1 MKILQVH
8 NFYRQPGGEDQVYK
22 FESELLE
29 RHGHQV
35 IRYTAHNDAIEQ
47 MSPIGAGLRTIW
59 NHNTYRIVRELLQRE
74 RPDVVHAHNTF
85 PLISPAFHHAVA
97 AHRIPLVQ
105 TLHNYRLLCAGATL
119 YRDGHVCEDCLRSQT
134 PWPAVKRACYRTS
147 RLATAATGTMI
158 VIHHAVGTWKN
169 KIGTYVA
176 LTNFS
181 RDKFIE
187 GGLPADRIA
196 IKPNFLSSDPGA
208 GAGNG
213 GYALYAGRLVE
224 EKGVRT
230 LLRAWQKLPE
240 IALKIAGDGPLKP
253 FVEQQARALPHVEYL
268 GACEHST
275 VIELL
280 KQARFLV
287 LPSEWYEA
295 LPMVVIESLAC
306 GSPVLASGI
315 GSMNELIE
323 DGVSGRLFLPGN
335 IDSLVS
341 CAAEMFLD
349 ASAMR
354 KSARACYERNYTAE
368 RNYSLLMNIYRNARC
383 TA

>member
-22 FESELLE
+22 SESELLE
-29 RHGHQV
+29 RHGHEV
-35 IRYTAHNDAIEQ
+35 IRYTAHNDALEQ
-47 MSPIGAGLRTIW
+47 MSALGAGLRTIW
-59 NHNTYRIVRELLQRE
+59 NHKTYGAVRELLQRE

-85 PLISPAFHHAVA
+85 PFISPALHHAVA
-97 AHRIPLVQ
+97 ADRIPLVQ

-119 YRDGHVCEDCLRSQT
+119 YRDGHVCEDCLHSLT
-134 PWPAVKRACYRTS
+134 PWPALKRACYRTS

-158 VIHHAVGTWKN
+158 FIHRGVGTWKN
-169 KIGTYVA
+169 KIDTYVA

-181 RDKFIE
+181 REKFIE
-187 GGLPADRIA
+187 GGLPAERIA

-230 LLRAWQKLPE
+230 LLRAWERLPE
-240 IALKIAGDGPLKP
+240 IPLKIAGDGPLKP
-253 FVEQQARALPHVEYL
+253 FVEQQASALPNVEYL

-275 VIELL
+275 VMELL

-295 LPMVVIESLAC
+295 LPMIFIESLAC
-306 GSPVLASGI
+306 GTPVLASGL

-323 DGVSGRLFLPGN
+323 DGVSGRLFVPGDV
-335 IDSLVS
+335 DSLVS
-341 CAAEMFLD
+341 RAAEMFL
-349 ASAMR
+349 AANAMR

-368 RNYSLLMNIYRNARC
+368 RNYGLLMNIYRNARC